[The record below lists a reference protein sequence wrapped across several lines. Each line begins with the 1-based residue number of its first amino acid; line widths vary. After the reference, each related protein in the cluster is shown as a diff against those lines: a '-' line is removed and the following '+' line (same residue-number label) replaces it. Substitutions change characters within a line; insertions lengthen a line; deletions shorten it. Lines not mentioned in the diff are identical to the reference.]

1 MSWIHNAKNT
11 VIGRSTIDG
20 KDACFTL
27 KIQCHFWNKPHT
39 NDQIENLHCL
49 GSGKLYLRLQMVYC
63 IQIITVRWTA
73 HAIMIEHGIFK
84 IFLFLLLFSIS
95 CFMDMTNFLAKKWA
109 STIIILN
116 KINAHHQSG
125 KKNQLTTQ
133 NQTDCTRSSEIEHWT
148 RTDTILY
155 NSCSTLHLLACFK

>member
-1 MSWIHNAKNT
+1 M
-11 VIGRSTIDG
+11 
-20 KDACFTL
+20 
-27 KIQCHFWNKPHT
+27 
-39 NDQIENLHCL
+39 
-49 GSGKLYLRLQMVYC
+49 LYLENSMPLLEQATYKWPDRELALPRQWKTVFAASVYC